1 MSLSIASSANRRA
14 ATADTAPTIMLDA
27 VSVRYIAPVERILSF
42 KEYMIRRLRGQVEQR
57 EIWALREVSLT
68 VEAGE
73 VFGVVGRNGA
83 GKSTLL
89 KVLARVLRPTSG
101 RVVVRGRV
109 APLLELGSGFHV
121 ELTGRENVYLN
132 GLLLGMSAADIDR
145 LYPEIVAFAG
155 VDEFIDA
162 PLRTYSTGMV
172 ARLGF
177 AVATAQRPDILL
189 LDEVLSVGDVGF
201 QEKCTARIADFRRQ
215 GTTIILISHSPTL
228 LRQTC
233 ARAAWLD
240 HGRLQAIGGVNEV
253 LDAYLASMA
262 GE

>member
-1 MSLSIASSANRRA
+1 LSIASSVNRRA
-14 ATADTAPTIMLDA
+14 AAPASAPTIALDT
-27 VSVRYIAPVERILSF
+27 VSVRYIAPVERVLSF
-42 KEYMIRRLRGQVEQR
+42 KEYTIRRLQGKVDHR
-57 EIWALREVSLT
+57 EVWALREVSLT
-68 VEAGE
+68 VEGGE
-73 VFGVVGRNGA
+73 VFGVVGHNGA

-132 GLLLGMSAADIDR
+132 GLLLGMSGADMDR
-145 LYPEIVAFAG
+145 LYPEIVEFAG
-155 VDEFIDA
+155 VGEFIDA

-172 ARLGF
+172 TRLGF
-177 AVATAQRPDILL
+177 AVATAMRPDILL

-201 QEKCTARIADFRRQ
+201 QEKCKARIDDFRRQ

-228 LRQTC
+228 LREAC
-233 ARAAWLD
+233 GRAAWLD
-240 HGRLQAIGGVNEV
+240 HGHLRVAGAVDAV
-253 LDAYLASMA
+253 LDAYLASIA
-262 GE
+262 AE